1 VDGIIVNGV
10 DPLEGVPLGLIYS
23 TVKHTRGYDNNVHL
37 KDSELF
43 ESIFL

>member
-1 VDGIIVNGV
+1 MFDRGAIHVDM
-10 DPLEGVPLGLIYS
+10 
-23 TVKHTRGYDNNVHL
+23 TRGYDNNLHL